1 MGTDIASKHAFV
13 HGGRVSKRV
22 VLYFLLTLFL
32 AVSLGPW
39 ASHYNRDYCSGG
51 KRETNRNKEKQFKTL
66 SSVELEKKKVCLFV
80 NIVSLYGTTG
90 GMFIC

>member
-39 ASHYNRDYCSGG
+39 ASHYNRRLLLWG
-51 KRETNRNKEKQFKTL
+51 KERDKQKQKKTVQNTQL
-66 SSVELEKKKVCLFV
+66 CRVEKKKSVE
-80 NIVSLYGTTG
+80 S
-90 GMFIC
+90 